1 MKFDETYVNVLQHIM
16 ENGTRKQNRTGTD
29 TLSVFNTQICAEEDA
44 EGYNN
49 IPLSNLRKVYFKG
62 ALIEVLWILG
72 LHMKDERYSG
82 LPQTNT
88 QYLLDHGVKYWQPWA
103 DAENN
108 LGPVYGRQLVSWH
121 DYKIEIPEDQDA
133 YEYGYDTIGF
143 TDIYVNQIQ
152 NIIDTLRTNPDDRR
166 LVATMWNPA
175 KLSKMAL
182 PPCHHT
188 MEFYSQPMEDGK
200 RMLHTRWM
208 QRSCDMP
215 IGIPYDMLLYTLLNK
230 IVALCTGHIPG
241 HVYGLLGDS
250 HIYVNQIDGV
260 KEMLKRAETDEFK
273 ACSQPKLYIEDRI
286 FDIIAKKGWCDLSD
300 FAIDGS
306 DFKIME
312 YKPLNKIDMP
322 VSI

>member
-1 MKFDETYVNVLQHIM
+1 MTFDETYIKVLQHIM
-16 ENGTRKQNRTGTD
+16 DNGTRKQDRTGTG

-72 LHMKDERYSG
+72 LHMKDERYSD

-103 DAENN
+103 DKNNN
-108 LGPVYGRQLVSWH
+108 LGPVYGAQLVRWPQLEAR
-121 DYKIEIPEDQDA
+121 DIENGEMRKLSIKN
-133 YEYGYDTIGF
+133 I
-143 TDIYVNQIQ
+143 NQIQ
-152 NIIDTLRTNPDDRR
+152 NIIDKLRTNPDDRR
-166 LVATMWNPA
+166 LVATMWNPTN
-175 KLSKMAL
+175 LDLMAL

-200 RMLHTRWM
+200 RMLHTRWI

-260 KEMLKRAETDEFK
+260 KEMLNRAETDEFK
-273 ACSQPKLYIEDRI
+273 TCPQPKLYIEDRI
-286 FDIIAKKGWCDLSD
+286 FDIIAEKGWCDLSD

-312 YKPLNKIDMP
+312 YKPLDKIDMP

>member
-1 MKFDETYVNVLQHIM
+1 MKFDDTYVSVLKHIM
-16 ENGTRKQNRTGTD
+16 NKGTRKQNRTGTD

-72 LHMKDERYSG
+72 LHMKDERYSN

-103 DAENN
+103 DKDNN
-108 LGPVYGRQLVSWH
+108 LGPVYGAQL
-121 DYKIEIPEDQDA
+121 
-133 YEYGYDTIGF
+133 
-143 TDIYVNQIQ
+143 TDWNDGCNSINQIQ

-166 LVATMWNPA
+166 LVATMWNPS
-175 KLSKMAL
+175 KLSAMAL

-200 RMLHTRWM
+200 RMLHTRWI

-260 KEMLKRAETDEFK
+260 KEMLNRAETDEFK
-273 ACSQPKLYIEDRI
+273 ACPQPKLYIEDRI

-312 YKPLNKIDMP
+312 YKPLDKIDMP

>member
-1 MKFDETYVNVLQHIM
+1 MTFDETYVKVLQHIM
-16 ENGTRKQNRTGTD
+16 KNGTRKQNRTGTD
-29 TLSVFNTQICAEEDA
+29 TFSVFNTQICAEEDA
-44 EGYNN
+44 EGYAN
-49 IPLSNLRKVYFKG
+49 IPLSNLRKVFFKG

-72 LHMKDERYSG
+72 IHMKDERYSN

-103 DAENN
+103 NEDNN
-108 LGPVYGRQLVSWH
+108 LGPVYGAQLVNWEKPIIIKPTIVMDGH
-121 DYKIEIPEDQDA
+121 ENVLRGYKA
-133 YEYGYDTIGF
+133 F
-143 TDIYVNQIQ
+143 NQIQ
-152 NIIDTLRTNPDDRR
+152 NIIEKLRTNPDDRR

-175 KLSKMAL
+175 EIEDMAL

-188 MEFYSQPMEDGK
+188 MEFYSQPMPDGK

-250 HIYVNQIDGV
+250 HIYVNQVDGV
-260 KEMLKRAETDEFK
+260 KEMLNRAETDEFK
-273 ACSQPKLYIEDRI
+273 ACPQPKIYIEDRI
-286 FDIIAKKGWCDLSD
+286 FDIIAEKGWCDLTD
-300 FAIDGS
+300 FNTDGS
-306 DFKIME
+306 DFKLVTYE
-312 YKPLNKIDMP
+312 PLAKIDMP
-322 VSI
+322 VSV

>member
-1 MKFDETYVNVLQHIM
+1 MKFDETYVNVLQYIM

-29 TLSVFNTQICAEEDA
+29 TLSVFNTQIAAEEDA
-44 EGYNN
+44 EGYTN

-62 ALIEVLWILG
+62 ALIEILWILG
-72 LHMKDERYSG
+72 LHMKDERYSS

-103 DAENN
+103 DKDNN
-108 LGPVYGRQLVSWH
+108 LGPVYGAQLADWNDGCNS
-121 DYKIEIPEDQDA
+121 I
-133 YEYGYDTIGF
+133 
-143 TDIYVNQIQ
+143 NQIQ

-166 LVATMWNPA
+166 LVATMWNPS
-175 KLSKMAL
+175 KLSAMAL

-200 RMLHTRWM
+200 RMLHTRWI

-260 KEMLKRAETDEFK
+260 KEMLKRANTDEFK
-273 ACSQPKLYIEDRI
+273 SCPQPKLYIEDRI
-286 FDIIAKKGWCDLSD
+286 FDIISEKGWCDLSD

-306 DFKIME
+306 DFKIIE
-312 YKPLNKIDMP
+312 YKPLDKIDMP

>member
-1 MKFDETYVNVLQHIM
+1 MKFDETYVKVLQYIM

-62 ALIEVLWILG
+62 ALIEIMWILG
-72 LHMKDERYSG
+72 LHTKDERYSR
-82 LPQTNT
+82 LPYTNT

-103 DAENN
+103 DKNNN
-108 LGPVYGRQLVSWH
+108 LGPVYGAQLVNWTQWEAR
-121 DYKIEIPEDQDA
+121 DIENDEMRELSIKN
-133 YEYGYDTIGF
+133 I
-143 TDIYVNQIQ
+143 NQIQ
-152 NIIDTLRTNPDDRR
+152 NIIDKLRTNPDDRR

-175 KLSKMAL
+175 NLDLMAL

-188 MEFYSQPMEDGK
+188 MEFYSQPMPDGK

-260 KEMLKRAETDEFK
+260 KEMLNRANTDEFK
-273 ACSQPKLYIEDRI
+273 ACPQPKIYIEDRI
-286 FDIIAKKGWCDLSD
+286 FDIISERGWCDLTD
-300 FAIDGS
+300 FNIDGS
-306 DFKIME
+306 DFKLITYE
-312 YKPLNKIDMP
+312 PLGKIDIP
-322 VSI
+322 VSV

>member
-1 MKFDETYVNVLQHIM
+1 MKFDETYIKVLRDIM
-16 ENGTRKQNRTGTD
+16 SNGVRKQNRTGID
-29 TLSVFNTQICAEEDA
+29 TLSLFNTQISAEEDA
-44 EGYNN
+44 EGYDN

-72 LHMKDERYSG
+72 LHMKDERYAS

-103 DAENN
+103 NENNN
-108 LGPVYGRQLVSWH
+108 LGPVYGKQLVNWWNR
-121 DYKIEIPEDQDA
+121 EN
-133 YEYGYDTIGF
+133 GT
-143 TDIYVNQIQ
+143 NQIQ

-166 LVATMWNPA
+166 LVATMWNPGE
-175 KLSKMAL
+175 LYFMAL

-250 HIYVNQIDGV
+250 HIYVNQLDGV
-260 KEMLKRAETDEFK
+260 KEMLNRVESEEFK
-273 ACSQPKLYIEDRI
+273 ACPQPKLFIEDRI
-286 FDIIAKKGWCDLSD
+286 FDIIAEKGWCELSD

-306 DFKIME
+306 DFKIVE
-312 YKPLNKIDMP
+312 YQPMPKIDMP
-322 VSI
+322 VAV

>member
-1 MKFDETYVNVLQHIM
+1 MKFDETYVNVLQYIM

-29 TLSVFNTQICAEEDA
+29 TLSVFNTQIAAEEDA
-44 EGYNN
+44 EGYTN

-62 ALIEVLWILG
+62 ALIEILWILG
-72 LHMKDERYSG
+72 LHMKDERYSS

-103 DAENN
+103 DKDNN
-108 LGPVYGRQLVSWH
+108 LGPVYGAQLVDCNDGHSS
-121 DYKIEIPEDQDA
+121 I
-133 YEYGYDTIGF
+133 
-143 TDIYVNQIQ
+143 NQIQ

-166 LVATMWNPA
+166 LVATMWNPS
-175 KLSKMAL
+175 KLSAMAL

-250 HIYVNQIDGV
+250 HIYVNQINGV
-260 KEMLKRAETDEFK
+260 KEMLNRAETDEFK
-273 ACSQPKLYIEDRI
+273 ACPQPKLFIEDRI
-286 FDIIAKKGWCDLSD
+286 FDIIANKGWCDLED

-306 DFKIME
+306 DFKIVE
-312 YKPLNKIDMP
+312 YNPMAKIDMP
-322 VSI
+322 VSV

>member
-1 MKFDETYVNVLQHIM
+1 MTFDETYVKVLQHIM
-16 ENGTRKQNRTGTD
+16 ENGVRKQNRTGTD
-29 TLSVFNTQICAEEDA
+29 TFSVFNTQICAEEDA
-44 EGYNN
+44 EGYAN
-49 IPLSNLRKVYFKG
+49 IPLSNLRKVFFKG

-72 LHMKDERYSG
+72 IHMKDERYSN

-88 QYLLDHGVKYWQPWA
+88 QYLLDYGVKYWQPWA
-103 DAENN
+103 DKDNN
-108 LGPVYGRQLVSWH
+108 LGPVYGAQLVNWEKPIIIKPTIVMDGH
-121 DYKIEIPEDQDA
+121 ENVLRGYK
-133 YEYGYDTIGF
+133 TF
-143 TDIYVNQIQ
+143 NQIQ
-152 NIIDTLRTNPDDRR
+152 NIIEKLRTNPDDRR

-175 KLSKMAL
+175 KIEDMAL

-188 MEFYSQPMEDGK
+188 MEFYSQPMSDGK

-260 KEMLKRAETDEFK
+260 KEMLNRAETDEFK
-273 ACSQPKLYIEDRI
+273 ACPQPKIYIEDHI
-286 FDIIAKKGWCDLSD
+286 FDIIAEKGWCDLTD
-300 FAIDGS
+300 FNIDGS
-306 DFKIME
+306 DFKLVTYE
-312 YKPLNKIDMP
+312 PLAKIDMP
-322 VSI
+322 VSV

>member
-1 MKFDETYVNVLQHIM
+1 MKFDETYVKVLRDIM
-16 ENGTRKQNRTGTD
+16 SNGTRKQNRTGID
-29 TLSVFNTQICAEEDA
+29 TLSLFNTQICAEEDA
-44 EGYNN
+44 EGYDN

-72 LHMKDERYSG
+72 LHMKDERYAS

-103 DAENN
+103 DKDNN
-108 LGPVYGRQLVSWH
+108 LGPVYGAQLVNWEKPIIIIKPTIVMDGH
-121 DYKIEIPEDQDA
+121 ENVLRGYKA
-133 YEYGYDTIGF
+133 F
-143 TDIYVNQIQ
+143 NQIQ
-152 NIIDTLRTNPDDRR
+152 NIIEKLRTNPDDRR
-166 LVATMWNPA
+166 LVATMWNP
-175 KLSKMAL
+175 SEIENMAL

-200 RMLHTRWM
+200 RMLHTRWI

-250 HIYVNQIDGV
+250 HIYINQIDGV
-260 KEMLKRAETDEFK
+260 KEMLQRAQTDEFN
-273 ACSQPKLYIEDRI
+273 ACPQPKLFIEDRI

-306 DFKIME
+306 DFKVVE
-312 YKPLNKIDMP
+312 YQPMPKIDMP
-322 VSI
+322 VAV

>member
-1 MKFDETYVNVLQHIM
+1 MKFDETYVNVLQYIM

-29 TLSVFNTQICAEEDA
+29 TLSVFNTQIAAEEDA
-44 EGYNN
+44 EGYIN

-62 ALIEVLWILG
+62 ALIEILWILG
-72 LHMKDERYSG
+72 LHMKDERYSS

-103 DAENN
+103 DKDNN
-108 LGPVYGRQLVSWH
+108 LGPVYGAQLVDWNDGCNS
-121 DYKIEIPEDQDA
+121 I
-133 YEYGYDTIGF
+133 
-143 TDIYVNQIQ
+143 NQIQ

-166 LVATMWNPA
+166 LVATMWNPS
-175 KLSKMAL
+175 KLSAMAL

-200 RMLHTRWM
+200 RMLHTRWI

-260 KEMLKRAETDEFK
+260 KEMLNRAKTDEFK
-273 ACSQPKLYIEDRI
+273 ACPQPKLFIEDRI
-286 FDIIAKKGWCDLSD
+286 FDIIANKGWCDLED

-306 DFKIME
+306 DFKIVE
-312 YKPLNKIDMP
+312 YNPMAKIDMP
-322 VSI
+322 VSV

>member
-1 MKFDETYVNVLQHIM
+1 MTFDETYVKVLQHIM

-29 TLSVFNTQICAEEDA
+29 TFSVFNTQICAEEDA
-44 EGYNN
+44 EGYAN
-49 IPLSNLRKVYFKG
+49 IPLSNLRKVFFKG

-72 LHMKDERYSG
+72 IHMKDERYSN

-103 DAENN
+103 DKDNN
-108 LGPVYGRQLVSWH
+108 LGPVYGAQLVNWEKPIIIKPTIVMDGH
-121 DYKIEIPEDQDA
+121 ENVLRGYKA
-133 YEYGYDTIGF
+133 F
-143 TDIYVNQIQ
+143 NQIQ
-152 NIIDTLRTNPDDRR
+152 NIIEKLRTNPDDRR

-175 KLSKMAL
+175 EIEGMAL

-188 MEFYSQPMEDGK
+188 MEFYSQPMSDGK

-260 KEMLKRAETDEFK
+260 KEMLNRAETDEFK
-273 ACSQPKLYIEDRI
+273 ACPQPKIYIEDRI
-286 FDIIAKKGWCDLSD
+286 FDIIAEKGWCDLTD
-300 FAIDGS
+300 FNIDGS
-306 DFKIME
+306 DFKLVTYE
-312 YKPLNKIDMP
+312 PLAKIDMP
-322 VSI
+322 VSV

>member
-1 MKFDETYVNVLQHIM
+1 MAP
-16 ENGTRKQNRTGTD
+16 RKKE
-29 TLSVFNTQICAEEDA
+29 IKKK
-44 EGYNN
+44 
-49 IPLSNLRKVYFKG
+49 SNP
-62 ALIEVLWILG
+62 A
-72 LHMKDERYSG
+72 
-82 LPQTNT
+82 
-88 QYLLDHGVKYWQPWA
+88 
-103 DAENN
+103 AEN
-108 LGPVYGRQLVSWH
+108 
-121 DYKIEIPEDQDA
+121 A
-133 YEYGYDTIGF
+133 YIAGAGTV
-143 TDIYVNQIQ
+143 VNQ

-200 RMLHTRWM
+200 RMLHTRWV

-260 KEMLKRAETDEFK
+260 KEMLNRAETDEFK
-273 ACSQPKLYIEDRI
+273 ACPQPKLYIEDRI

-312 YKPLNKIDMP
+312 YKPLDKIDMP
-322 VSI
+322 VSV

>member
-1 MKFDETYVNVLQHIM
+1 MTFDETYVKVLQHIM
-16 ENGTRKQNRTGTD
+16 ENGARKQNRTGTD

-49 IPLSNLRKVYFKG
+49 IPLSNLRRVFFKG

-72 LHMKDERYSG
+72 IHTKDERYSS

-103 DAENN
+103 DKNNN
-108 LGPVYGRQLVSWH
+108 LGPIYGSQLVNWR
-121 DYKIEIPEDQDA
+121 DYKMVFPKD
-133 YEYGYDTIGF
+133 YECGVSRAEFESIH
-143 TDIYVNQIQ
+143 VNQIQ
-152 NIIDTLRTNPDDRR
+152 NIIDKLRTNPDDRR
-166 LVATMWNPA
+166 LVATMWNPS
-175 KLSKMAL
+175 KLSEMAL

-188 MEFYSQPMEDGK
+188 MEFYSQPMPDGK

-260 KEMLKRAETDEFK
+260 KEMLTRAETDGFR
-273 ACSQPKLYIEDRI
+273 ACPQPKIYIEDRI
-286 FDIIAKKGWCDLSD
+286 FDIISEKGWCDLND

-306 DFKIME
+306 DFKLVE
-312 YKPLNKIDMP
+312 YKPLDKIDMP

>member
-1 MKFDETYVNVLQHIM
+1 MTFDETYVKVLQHIM
-16 ENGTRKQNRTGTD
+16 DNGTRKQNRTGTD

-49 IPLSNLRKVYFKG
+49 IPLSNLRKVFFKG

-72 LHMKDERYSG
+72 IHMKDERYSW

-88 QYLLDHGVKYWQPWA
+88 QYLLDHGVKYWQPWV
-103 DAENN
+103 DEINN
-108 LGPVYGRQLVSWH
+108 LGPVYGAQLVNWNLGLTG
-121 DYKIEIPEDQDA
+121 I
-133 YEYGYDTIGF
+133 
-143 TDIYVNQIQ
+143 NQIQ

-175 KLSKMAL
+175 KLHKMAL

-188 MEFYSQPMEDGK
+188 MEFYSQPMPDGK

-260 KEMLKRAETDEFK
+260 KEMLNRAKTDEFK
-273 ACSQPKLYIEDRI
+273 VCPQPKIYIEDRI
-286 FDIIAKKGWCDLSD
+286 FDIIAEKGWCDLTD
-300 FAIDGS
+300 FNIDGS
-306 DFKIME
+306 DFKLVTYE
-312 YKPLNKIDMP
+312 PLAKIDMP
-322 VSI
+322 VSV

>member
-1 MKFDETYVNVLQHIM
+1 MKFDDTYISVLKHIM
-16 ENGTRKQNRTGTD
+16 NKGTRKQNRTGTD

-62 ALIEVLWILG
+62 ALIEIMWILG
-72 LHMKDERYSG
+72 LHTKDERYSN
-82 LPQTNT
+82 LPFTNT
-88 QYLLDHGVKYWQPWA
+88 QYLLDYGVKYWQPWA
-103 DAENN
+103 DKNNN
-108 LGPVYGRQLVSWH
+108 LGPVYGAQLVRWTQWEAR
-121 DYKIEIPEDQDA
+121 DIENGEMRELSIKN
-133 YEYGYDTIGF
+133 I
-143 TDIYVNQIQ
+143 NQIQ
-152 NIIDTLRTNPDDRR
+152 NIIDKLRTNPDDRR

-175 KLSKMAL
+175 NLDLMAL

-260 KEMLKRAETDEFK
+260 KEMLNRAETDVFK
-273 ACSQPKLYIEDRI
+273 ACPQPKLYIEDRI

-312 YKPLNKIDMP
+312 YKPLDKIDMP
-322 VSI
+322 VSV

>member
-1 MKFDETYVNVLQHIM
+1 MKFDETYIKVLQHIM
-16 ENGTRKQNRTGTD
+16 DNGTRKQNRTGTD
-29 TLSVFNTQICAEEDA
+29 TISVFNTQICAEEDA

-72 LHMKDERYSG
+72 LHMKDERYSN

-88 QYLLDHGVKYWQPWA
+88 KF
-103 DAENN
+103 
-108 LGPVYGRQLVSWH
+108 LGPVYGAQLVNWH
-121 DYKIEIPEDQDA
+121 DYKVEIPEDQCA
-133 YEYGYDTIGF
+133 YEYGYTSIDYK
-143 TDIYVNQIQ
+143 DVYVNQIQ
-152 NIIDTLRTNPDDRR
+152 NIINTLRTNPDDRR
-166 LVATMWNPA
+166 LVATMWNPS

-188 MEFYSQPMEDGK
+188 MEFYSQPMADGK

-260 KEMLKRAETDEFK
+260 KEMLNRAETDEFK
-273 ACSQPKLYIEDRI
+273 ACPQPKLYIEDRI
-286 FDIIAKKGWCDLSD
+286 FDIITKKGWCDLSD
-300 FAIDGS
+300 FAIDGT
-306 DFKIME
+306 DFKIIE
-312 YKPLNKIDMP
+312 YKPLDKINMP

>member
-1 MKFDETYVNVLQHIM
+1 MTFDESYINVLRYIK
-16 ENGTRKQNRTGTD
+16 EKGVRKQNRTGTD

-72 LHMKDERYSG
+72 LHMKDERYSN

-103 DAENN
+103 DKDNN
-108 LGPVYGRQLVSWH
+108 LGPVYGAQLVKWH
-121 DYKIEIPEDQDA
+121 DYKVIIPEDQDA
-133 YEYGYDTIGF
+133 YEYGYDTIEYKSV
-143 TDIYVNQIQ
+143 YVNQIQ
-152 NIIDTLRTNPDDRR
+152 NIINTLRTNPDDRR
-166 LVATMWNPA
+166 LVATMWNPS

-188 MEFYSQPMEDGK
+188 MEFYSQPISDGK

-250 HIYVNQIDGV
+250 HIYINQLEGV
-260 KEMLKRAETDEFK
+260 DEMLNRVNTNEFK
-273 ACSQPKLYIEDRI
+273 TCPQPKIYIEDRI
-286 FDIIAKKGWCDLSD
+286 FDIIAEKGWCDLSD
-300 FAIDGS
+300 FNIDGS
-306 DFKIME
+306 DFKLVTYE
-312 YKPLNKIDMP
+312 PLGKIDMP
-322 VSI
+322 VSV